1 MRLIK
6 TMSKQDLLMSS
17 VDLVSKTYIEL
28 GQNNV
33 DEDTISIMSQSLAD
47 DLARMF
53 KNFYFEDAQKAFNL
67 GVRSPITSDFIHL
80 TVPTYMKWIR
90 KHQEIIWDARAR
102 VDKGE
107 KTQAGPLKNPEA
119 NCGKAQIVS

>member
-6 TMSKQDLLMSS
+6 TMSKEDLILSS

-33 DEDTISIMSQSLAD
+33 EEETIEVMSTSLAA
-47 DLARMF
+47 DLARMY
-53 KNFYFEDAQKAFNL
+53 KNFYFEDAEKAFNL
-67 GVRSPITSDFIHL
+67 GVRSPITNDFIHL
-80 TVPTYMKWIR
+80 TVPTYMKWLR
-90 KHQEIIWDARAR
+90 RHQELIWDARSR

-107 KTQAGPLKNPEA
+107 NPKQVPYFRPEPKLLK
-119 NCGKAQIVS
+119 